1 MSGLRVI
8 PAKDRKIRSTLWVP
22 PAERRVP
29 PIVELGLASA
39 GASPASLKR
48 RETIANEDTA
58 NEDSPQNASDAG
70 TSICSLKDDD
80 YEDNDSDLL
89 SQVLYD
95 DLDVQPKSQNSAKL
109 DVLRDMMDVLS
120 EEVDVKSEK
129 IKILSE
135 KIDVLSEKEAVL
147 AQKMDILSKM
157 QNAVS

>member
-1 MSGLRVI
+1 MSGSGAI

-22 PAERRVP
+22 RAKRRVP
-29 PIVELGLASA
+29 PIVELSLASA

-48 RETIANEDTA
+48 KKTIA

-70 TSICSLKDDD
+70 ASICSLEDDD

-89 SQVLYD
+89 SQVNYD

-109 DVLRDMMDVLS
+109 DVLRDMMGVLY
-120 EEVDVKSEK
+120 EKLDVKSEK

-135 KIDVLSEKEAVL
+135 KIDVLAERETVL
-147 AQKMDILSKM
+147 DKKMDILSKIQDAM
-157 QNAVS
+157 S